1 MTVTVPVLAA
11 LSGNRVEV
19 PYLFCR
25 TANDAPSLQ
34 GAITRDIATQLRPRL
49 AGGERDNLATVGTMD
64 AESYQLYLKGLYHF
78 DGYVPENLK
87 MASDYFE
94 KATAKDPAYAAAYAG
109 LSEASAARV
118 FRICWRVL
126 ARKQWRKLDPL
137 QIGLCS
143 LMTVLPSPMLL

>member
-49 AGGERDNLATVGTMD
+49 AGGERNNLATVGTMD
-64 AESYQLYLKGLYHF
+64 AEAYQLYLKGLYHF

-118 FRICWRVL
+118 FRICWRGNNGESSIRCKSGC
-126 ARKQWRKLDPL
+126 AA
-137 QIGLCS
+137 
-143 LMTVLPSPMLL
+143 

>member
-1 MTVTVPVLAA
+1 
-11 LSGNRVEV
+11 
-19 PYLFCR
+19 
-25 TANDAPSLQ
+25 
-34 GAITRDIATQLRPRL
+34 
-49 AGGERDNLATVGTMD
+49 MD

-118 FRICWRVL
+118 FRICWRGNNGESSIRCKSGC
-126 ARKQWRKLDPL
+126 AA
-137 QIGLCS
+137 
-143 LMTVLPSPMLL
+143 